1 MKAFDNKLYIDKEVA
16 KIKERLKYFDKLYLE
31 VGGKLFDDNHAAR
44 CVPGFLKDNKIKIL
58 KSMKKDLEIII
69 CVSAKSIDAKKERE
83 DYGITYDE
91 EAIRMI
97 KYFKENIFK
106 IAGVCITLYNNE
118 DTVKRFER
126 RIKDLGLKTYIHT
139 FTKGYPSDIDMILSS
154 EGYGKNSFIE
164 TSKKIILVTAPGAS
178 SGKLAT
184 SLSQIYH
191 EYKRGLKAGYAKL
204 ETFPVY
210 NLPLDHP
217 LNIAY
222 EAATIDIGD
231 KNMIDNFHLKAYGIS
246 TVNYNRD
253 IEVFPII
260 KSILDRITSKDLYKS
275 PTDMGINYLKDAITN
290 IDIVEKASK
299 EEIARRYLETKV
311 AFRENKLLSDK
322 SEAIKLMMY
331 NLNMDENIIPGR
343 EKILNLSKKRNLDMA
358 IITLN
363 KKQITGKES
372 PLLSASSALF
382 LNTLKYLAKIP
393 DDIMLLPENIL
404 KAIQLYKQDESIKIN
419 ELMMILVSQE
429 MNNPSIKKAIGLI
442 PKLKNK
448 KMHVTYIIDQAEKAF
463 IKGLGITL
471 SMEDKFKKQN

>member
-16 KIKERLKYFDKLYLE
+16 KIKERLQYFDKLYLE

-97 KYFKENIFK
+97 KYFKENNFK

-164 TSKKIILVTAPGAS
+164 TSKKIILLTAPGAS

-290 IDIVEKASK
+290 MDIVEKASK
-299 EEIARRYLETKV
+299 E
-311 AFRENKLLSDK
+311 
-322 SEAIKLMMY
+322 
-331 NLNMDENIIPGR
+331 
-343 EKILNLSKKRNLDMA
+343 
-358 IITLN
+358 
-363 KKQITGKES
+363 
-372 PLLSASSALF
+372 
-382 LNTLKYLAKIP
+382 
-393 DDIMLLPENIL
+393 
-404 KAIQLYKQDESIKIN
+404 
-419 ELMMILVSQE
+419 
-429 MNNPSIKKAIGLI
+429 
-442 PKLKNK
+442 
-448 KMHVTYIIDQAEKAF
+448 
-463 IKGLGITL
+463 
-471 SMEDKFKKQN
+471 